1 MSAPALA
8 ILSWHLLAERSPFNE
23 AIASFR
29 VSYRD
34 GGPEFSMMLA
44 LAPGS
49 HPPAVVRAWQVV
61 TGAGSA
67 PIEPASVPYHI
78 RDLAQSACMSRQDRR

>member
-8 ILSWHLLAERSPFNE
+8 ILSWHLLAERSAFNE
-23 AIASFR
+23 ALAHFK

-49 HPPAVVRAWQVV
+49 HPPAVIRAWQIVP
-61 TGAGSA
+61 GGGSKPLNPEA
-67 PIEPASVPYHI
+67 VPYHL